1 MVQTVLITGASRG
14 IGLGLAR
21 LFCNNGYN
29 VIATCRNPAAASD
42 LSSLLSSCNQSP
54 IVALD
59 VASDDSVE
67 GLKNYLEANGISVD
81 HLINNAG
88 VVAKNHPNDNL
99 QGLDREDMLNVYNIN
114 VAGVA
119 KVTEASGVLRKT
131 NKNGKVINISS
142 IFGSVAATQSEGCV
156 NTPIAPL
163 YRCSK
168 AAQNMLTA
176 CQALQYPHVTFLMVH
191 PGWVQTD
198 MGGAGGITADIGV
211 DESVSGIFDVFS
223 KMETSMSGKFVNWKG
238 EQIPY

>member
-14 IGLGLAR
+14 IGLGLVK

-42 LSSLLSSCNQSP
+42 LSSLLSSCNQP
-54 IVALD
+54 PAVALD
-59 VASDDSVE
+59 VASDESVD
-67 GLKNYLEANGISVD
+67 GLKKYLETNNISVD

-88 VVAKNHPNDNL
+88 VAAKNHPNDNL
-99 QGLDREDMLNVYNIN
+99 DGLDREDMLNVYNIN

-119 KVTEASGVLRKT
+119 KVTEACGVLRED
-131 NKNGKVINISS
+131 NKSGKVMNISS
-142 IFGSVAATQSEGCV
+142 LMGSISYAQSHGSYRG
-156 NTPIAPL
+156 PL

-198 MGGAGGITADIGV
+198 MGGAGGRTADIGV
-211 DESVSGIFDVFS
+211 DESVSGIFNVFS

-238 EQIPY
+238 EHIPY